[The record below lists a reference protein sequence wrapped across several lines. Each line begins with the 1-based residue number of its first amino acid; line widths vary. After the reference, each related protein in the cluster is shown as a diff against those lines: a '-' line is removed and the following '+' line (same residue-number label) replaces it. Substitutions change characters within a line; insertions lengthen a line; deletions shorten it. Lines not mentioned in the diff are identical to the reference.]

1 MRDEVVAE
9 VSSRPEHKVQHTLWQ
24 PGFLEYFDEPHR
36 QEWRIGSRLEDDRV
50 PEDESRHE
58 LPGWDGEREIP
69 WSDRGDHAHRVPH
82 AHRPFVGKL
91 RGDDIPELAAPL
103 AGDVIRH
110 VDALLD
116 IPAGFGEDLA
126 HLAGHFPGEVVLP
139 CEHDLAGSVE
149 DLAALGRRK
158 ETPTVERA
166 PRGVHR
172 AVHVG
177 DRRFGHVRDEL
188 TGRGVRVFERAAAG
202 SVEPAA
208 VDEVLEHWRRHVG

>member
-1 MRDEVVAE
+1 MGDKVVAE
-9 VSSRPEHKVQHTLWQ
+9 VSSRPEHKVQDTLRQ
-24 PGFLEYFDEPHR
+24 TGLLEYFDEL
-36 QEWRIGSRLEDDRV
+36 WGGI
-50 PEDESRHE
+50 
-58 LPGWDGEREIP
+58 
-69 WSDRGDHAHRVPH
+69 
-82 AHRPFVGKL
+82 
-91 RGDDIPELAAPL
+91 
-103 AGDVIRH
+103 
-110 VDALLD
+110 
-116 IPAGFGEDLA
+116 
-126 HLAGHFPGEVVLP
+126 
-139 CEHDLAGSVE
+139 
-149 DLAALGRRK
+149 